1 MQLGSFL
8 VSGETMCSVRSI
20 EPWAV
25 RIVESCWS
33 LANLCLLTFQRW
45 ENDLGIPH
53 RRWLT
58 DGNPQCGWAR
68 ATSQTSIWSEL
79 TKESFSRAAYDDS
92 PRTDGQKKTSVQLSK
107 HHRRRRRRL
116 RTSRL
121 QLNLSFLLS
130 KHQKYPKTRRRNPKQ
145 NQRKTKKY
153 RRSRRKQR

>member
-1 MQLGSFL
+1 MLGLQGRTQYRPTTDCALMKWIVRHAACSFL

-45 ENDLGIPH
+45 EKDLGIPH
-53 RRWLT
+53 RSWLT
-58 DGNPQCGWAR
+58 DGNPQCGWAT

-79 TKESFSRAAYDDS
+79 TKELFSRAAYDDS
-92 PRTDGQKKTSVQLSK
+92 LRTDGQKKTSVQLSK
-107 HHRRRRRRL
+107 HYRRRRRRL

-121 QLNLSFLLS
+121 QLNLSFFLS
-130 KHQKYPKTRRRNPKQ
+130 KHQK
-145 NQRKTKKY
+145 
-153 RRSRRKQR
+153 